1 MKDKKS
7 IDAFKEMV
15 TRYGSLIV
23 NRLSILVKLTGIHGS
38 INEAMVNAAARLLSS
53 LDPFLG
59 ETGELSL
66 KMVEG
71 SFFIEDARI
80 KSSLSDIEN
89 FEFLAAEFE
98 RRKIGVLTFR
108 APLQSDDLIYLAY
121 SVKGGVEA
129 SEIQS
134 LLESK
139 MTKGISIGGPLF
151 FEKKGSIDMS
161 DTRAVA
167 TKLYTTGLYAVKE
180 VDNFARAGKPINIRN
195 VKRVIHAIV
204 DNILKDET
212 YILGFTT
219 LKNFENYLYNHM
231 INTAI
236 LSIALGKRAGL
247 SKNQLSSLGLAAV
260 FHDIGK
266 AEIPFSIL
274 NKLSESNSRELELII
289 RHPVDGVKILA
300 RAKDLSDTAI
310 ISMLVSFE
318 HHLNYDNTGYPELS
332 KKRMP
337 NIFSRI
343 IRIAD
348 YYDALTSGKIYGQ
361 LAYTPGNALKD
372 MHEKSGLSFDPV
384 LARVFINMI
393 AGNSHGV
400 Q

>member
-7 IDAFKEMV
+7 DDVFKENV
-15 TRYGSLIV
+15 ARYGRLIV
-23 NRLSILVKLTGIHGS
+23 NHLSILVKLTGIHGS
-38 INEAMVNAAARLLSS
+38 INEAMVNAASRLLSD
-53 LDPFLG
+53 LEPFLG
-59 ETGELSL
+59 ERGDISL

-71 SFFIEDARI
+71 SFFVEDVRV

-89 FEFLAAEFE
+89 FEFLTGEFQK
-98 RRKIGVLTFR
+98 RKIGVLTFR
-108 APLQSDDLIYLAY
+108 APLQNDDLIYLAY

-139 MTKGISIGGPLF
+139 LTKGISIGGPLF
-151 FEKKGSIDMS
+151 FEKKDSVDMS

-167 TKLYTTGLYAVKE
+167 TKLYTMGLYAVKE
-180 VDNFARAGKPINIRN
+180 IDSSSRAGKPINIRK

-219 LKNFENYLYNHM
+219 LKNFENYLYNHLL
-231 INTAI
+231 NTAI
-236 LSIALGKRAGL
+236 LSMAIGKRINL
-247 SKNQLSSLGLAAV
+247 PKNQLSSLGIAAV

-266 AEIPFSIL
+266 AEIPLSIL
-274 NKLSESNSRELELII
+274 NKPSGFNAKEIDLIM
-289 RHPVDGVKILA
+289 RHPVEGVKALI
-300 RAKDLSDTAI
+300 RAKDLSDIAI
-310 ISMLVSFE
+310 ISMLVAFE

-332 KKRMP
+332 QKRTQ

-343 IRIAD
+343 VSIAD
-348 YYDALTSGKIYGQ
+348 FYDALTSGKIYGRV
-361 LAYTPGNALKD
+361 AYTPENALKS
-372 MHEKSGLSFDPV
+372 MYEKSGKAFDPI
-384 LARVFINMI
+384 LTKVFINML
-393 AGNSHGV
+393 AGNSSGS